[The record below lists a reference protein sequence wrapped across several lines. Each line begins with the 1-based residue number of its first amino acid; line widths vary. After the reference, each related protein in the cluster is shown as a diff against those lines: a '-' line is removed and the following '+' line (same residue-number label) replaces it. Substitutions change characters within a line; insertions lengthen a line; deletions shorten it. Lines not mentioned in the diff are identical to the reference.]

1 MTDNVNVASTGPF
14 ETKRYRGRPK
24 VAEVITNEL
33 RADIASGRLPLG
45 SRLPNERDLAAH
57 FGVSQPTIR
66 EAIRALDSIGLI
78 EVRHGSGAFVT
89 HDVHDFFTTTLQ
101 TFLQIE
107 RVGVFDI
114 LEVREHLGVYTA
126 EFAAARATPEDIANL
141 REAVKACDTSDTI
154 VGRAEAVASFQIACS
169 IAAHNPLGFAIE
181 AFLVKMLM
189 QIQLVV
195 KGDRGEE
202 FWADQTSH
210 FSSYRARLIQHI
222 EGRNAPGAVLAMR
235 DYLAEQRKW
244 FSADTPMSTANLSD
258 PALQD
263 LNKIV
268 LEIPHY
274 PSRVWR

>member
-1 MTDNVNVASTGPF
+1 MTDNVSSVSTGPF

-107 RVGVFDI
+107 RVGVFRPI
-114 LEVREHLGVYTA
+114 
-126 EFAAARATPEDIANL
+126 ARSVVE
-141 REAVKACDTSDTI
+141 SD
-154 VGRAEAVASFQIACS
+154 
-169 IAAHNPLGFAIE
+169 
-181 AFLVKMLM
+181 
-189 QIQLVV
+189 
-195 KGDRGEE
+195 
-202 FWADQTSH
+202 
-210 FSSYRARLIQHI
+210 Y
-222 EGRNAPGAVLAMR
+222 
-235 DYLAEQRKW
+235 
-244 FSADTPMSTANLSD
+244 
-258 PALQD
+258 
-263 LNKIV
+263 V
-268 LEIPHY
+268 LEMLLELNRQEGATLVTGALRMRPE
-274 PSRVWR
+274 